1 MATLFYIYGIVGP
14 SFAVRVARISLCN
27 STIVLK
33 WEHLEMSGFER
44 RKLLCAVMFHA
55 VALTCVVWSLYVLID
70 RTAEEIQSG
79 VLEWPFWTKLIVV
92 AIGFTG
98 GAVFMYIQCKAY
110 LQICQRWK
118 AFNR

>member
-1 MATLFYIYGIVGP
+1 MLSKQSWIV
-14 SFAVRVARISLCN
+14 FQ
-27 STIVLK
+27 

-70 RTAEEIQSG
+70 RTAEEIQNG
-79 VLEWPFWTKLIVV
+79 LLEWPFWTKLIVV

-118 AFNR
+118 AFNRYKTRILA